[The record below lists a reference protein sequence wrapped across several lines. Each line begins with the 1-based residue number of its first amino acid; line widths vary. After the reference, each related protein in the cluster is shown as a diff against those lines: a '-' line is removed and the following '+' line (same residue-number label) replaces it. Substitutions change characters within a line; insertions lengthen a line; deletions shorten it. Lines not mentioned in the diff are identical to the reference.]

1 MLKRGQ
7 GLGIPSIAA
16 DVSPQYRHRSARL
29 SRPRSTDAPDQGVGD
44 RQESRDIKRRRM
56 MRNLLRTL
64 AVASAFALA
73 AAPAVAKEVW
83 KLGTAAVPG
92 SVLYDIVKKF
102 IDDFNAA
109 PGGDVQLEYQFI
121 GNEQEMWQQ
130 VVRGRIQ
137 LGASSFAAGAIT
149 VPEGAVFNT
158 PYLWKNDEERAW
170 VTDNHG
176 VPLLRKYFADKGLHL
191 MMSADV
197 GWNDIIC
204 TTACLTPESMKG
216 MKARVSPSPAS
227 KIVFEQ
233 LGANGVQ
240 MPLSEFFPG
249 LQSGLVRAGDLPF
262 LYYVTTPA
270 AQSAPHYVMTRH
282 YHHPSV
288 FIMNKALHDKAS
300 PAIKAALQKAMPD
313 PNWARKQVM
322 DTEKPKMEEFRKK
335 GGFVHELTDAQ
346 REEWAKVIRPGQ
358 SKMVAAVGGRAQ
370 ELYDAL
376 MKGKKE
382 WEEKF
387 GKK

>member
-1 MLKRGQ
+1 
-7 GLGIPSIAA
+7 
-16 DVSPQYRHRSARL
+16 
-29 SRPRSTDAPDQGVGD
+29 
-44 RQESRDIKRRRM
+44 
-56 MRNLLRTL
+56 MRKLFRTL

-73 AAPAVAKEVW
+73 AAPAAAKEVW

-109 PGGDVQLEYQFI
+109 PGGDVQIEYQFI

-149 VPEGAVFNT
+149 VPEGAVFNS

-176 VPLLRKYFADKGLHL
+176 VPLLRKYYADKGLHL

-204 TTACLTPESMKG
+204 TTACLTPDSMKG

-249 LQSGLVRAGDLPF
+249 LQSGLVRSGDLPF

-288 FIMNKALHDKAS
+288 FIMNKALHDKAA
-300 PAIKAALQKAMPD
+300 PAVKAALEKAMPD
-313 PNWARKQVM
+313 PNWARKQVL

-358 SKMVAAVGGRAQ
+358 AKMVSAVGGRAQ
-370 ELYDAL
+370 ELYDTL